1 MTTLTIDIPDSNTEE
16 VLAQLAKLGV
26 KVRESNLSELDKLT
40 EKDYEKHFR
49 HRAEVTRK
57 NLHKYL

>member
-1 MTTLTIDIPDSNTEE
+1 MTTLTIDIPDNNTEE

-26 KVRESNLSELDKLT
+26 KVWESNLSKLDELT
-40 EKDYEKHFR
+40 EDDYKRHFR
-49 HRAEVTRK
+49 HKATATRK